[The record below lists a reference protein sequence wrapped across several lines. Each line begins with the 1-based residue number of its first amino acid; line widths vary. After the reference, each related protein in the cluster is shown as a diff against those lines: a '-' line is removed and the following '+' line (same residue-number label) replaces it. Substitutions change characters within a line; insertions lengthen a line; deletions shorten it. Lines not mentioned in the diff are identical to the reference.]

1 MPVMKKAGKSR
12 PSSLNIDSCQYIRGQ
27 PPTLIYEDM
36 LLFNCKES
44 IEIDRQLDQGRA
56 IGSTVNAALVQGGS
70 VGLPSRLANVPTT
83 PACQPGCL

>member
-1 MPVMKKAGKSR
+1 MKKAGKSR

-56 IGSTVNAALVQGGS
+56 IASTVNAALV
-70 VGLPSRLANVPTT
+70 
-83 PACQPGCL
+83 